1 MYATIYIHI
10 YGVSKSNYKLT
21 FDLLEHNSD
30 IKVMCRQIDALQMF
44 LLLLLRECWA
54 NKMRTKWSTS

>member
-1 MYATIYIHI
+1 M
-10 YGVSKSNYKLT
+10 YGVSNSNYKLT
-21 FDLLEHNSD
+21 FDLVEHNSD